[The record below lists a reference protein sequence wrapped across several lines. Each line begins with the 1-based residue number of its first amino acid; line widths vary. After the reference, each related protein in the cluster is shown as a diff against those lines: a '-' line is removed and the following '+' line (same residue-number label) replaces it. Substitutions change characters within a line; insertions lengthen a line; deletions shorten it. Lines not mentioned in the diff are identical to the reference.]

1 MGEIERRITER
12 CKNLHRKIGG
22 TLLLALSGGPDSC
35 ALFHAFRL
43 AGVPFEAAHCNFNL
57 RGEES
62 LRDKEFVVGLCSKF
76 EIPLH
81 LIDFDTEKERIPG
94 DSIEMTCRRLRYDY
108 FFRIF
113 ASHGFSRIATAHNI
127 DDNAETFFLNVLRG
141 SGVKGL
147 KGMVTDNLR
156 ILRPLLR
163 FSRSEI
169 LEFLDAIGADF
180 VTDSTNLKSDYRR
193 NFLRNEVFPLLR
205 SRWEGFDKAISNTM
219 RLLHEDYLIEKR
231 AISMALED
239 IDRLLPWESLDS
251 FPSPET
257 LIYRFIEPHGGTT
270 SIAREISSSI
280 DLGVAPG
287 KKWKLE
293 DPFEVVIT
301 REGILLEN
309 ILVPVCISNSEK
321 FVWEKI
327 KPSNVDMQRV
337 RSASP
342 DEVYLPLGEE
352 HYEWVNA
359 DRKMR
364 IASLGMKGT
373 QSVWK
378 ILRDSGLTIR
388 QRENYEVLVAKADM
402 LPVWLPGIKRARIH
416 LVYPNSEVYHL
427 WEGEKGN

>member
-1 MGEIERRITER
+1 MVEIERRITDR
-12 CKNLHRKIGG
+12 CKKLHRRIGG
-22 TLLLALSGGPDSC
+22 TFLLGLSGGADSC

-62 LRDKEFVVGLCSKF
+62 LRDKEFVVRLCSKF
-76 EIPLH
+76 DIPLH
-81 LIDFDTEKERIPG
+81 LIDFDTEKEKIPG

-108 FFRIF
+108 FFHIF

-127 DDNAETFFLNVLRG
+127 DDNAETFFLNMLRG

-147 KGMVTDNLR
+147 KGMVPDNLC

-169 LEFLDAIGADF
+169 LEFLDEIGADF
-180 VTDSTNLKSDYRR
+180 VTDSTNLESDYRR

-205 SRWEGFDKAISNTM
+205 NRWEGFDKAISNTM
-219 RLLHEDYLIEKR
+219 RLLYEDYLIEKR
-231 AISMALED
+231 ALSVALED
-239 IDRLLPWESLDS
+239 IDRLLPWECLDS

-257 LIYRFIEPHGGTT
+257 LIFRFIEPHGGTT
-270 SIAREISSSI
+270 SIAREISLSI

-301 REGILLEN
+301 REGILIEN
-309 ILVPVCISNSEK
+309 ILVPVCVFNSEK
-321 FVWEKI
+321 YVWEKI
-327 KPSNVDMQRV
+327 KSSSLDMQRV
-337 RSASP
+337 RSASL
-342 DEVYLPLGEE
+342 DEAYLPLGEE

-359 DRKMR
+359 NQEMR
-364 IASLGMKGT
+364 IASLGMKGS

-378 ILRDSGLTIR
+378 ILKDAGFTIR
-388 QRENYEVLVAKADM
+388 QRENFEVLVSRSDGQ
-402 LPVWLPGIKRARIH
+402 PVWMPGLKRARIH
-416 LVYPNSEVYHL
+416 LIDPSSATPVYHL
-427 WEGEKGN
+427 FPNE

>member
-1 MGEIERRITER
+1 MVEIERRITDR
-12 CKNLHRKIGG
+12 CKKLHRKIGG
-22 TLLLALSGGPDSC
+22 TFLLALSGGADSC

-62 LRDKEFVVGLCSKF
+62 LRDKEFVVRLCSKF
-76 EIPLH
+76 DVPLH
-81 LIDFDTEKERIPG
+81 LIDFDTEKEKIPG

-108 FFRIF
+108 FFHLF
-113 ASHGFSRIATAHNI
+113 ASHGFSRIATAHNL
-127 DDNAETFFLNVLRG
+127 DDNAETFFLNMLRG

-163 FSRSEI
+163 FSRCEI
-169 LEFLDAIGADF
+169 LEFLDKIDADF
-180 VTDSTNLKSDYRR
+180 VTDSTNLESDYRR

-219 RLLHEDYLIEKR
+219 RLLHEDYQIEKR
-231 AISMALED
+231 ALSMALED
-239 IDRLLPWESLDS
+239 IDRLLPWETLDS

-287 KKWKLE
+287 KKWKLD

-301 REGILLEN
+301 REGILIEN
-309 ILVPVCISNSEK
+309 ILVPVCLFNSEK
-321 FVWEKI
+321 YVWEKI
-327 KPSNVDMQRV
+327 MPSDLDMQSV
-337 RSASP
+337 RRASL
-342 DEVYLPLGEE
+342 DEVYLPMGEE
-352 HYEWVNA
+352 HYDWVKA
-359 DRKMR
+359 DREMR
-364 IASLGMKGT
+364 IASLGMKGS

-378 ILRDSGLTIR
+378 ILKDAGLTIR
-388 QRENYEVLVAKADM
+388 QRENFEVLVSRWDRR
-402 LPVWLPGIKRARIH
+402 PVWMPGLKRARVH
-416 LVYPNSEVYHL
+416 LIDPSSDKPIYHL
-427 WEGEKGN
+427 IPNE